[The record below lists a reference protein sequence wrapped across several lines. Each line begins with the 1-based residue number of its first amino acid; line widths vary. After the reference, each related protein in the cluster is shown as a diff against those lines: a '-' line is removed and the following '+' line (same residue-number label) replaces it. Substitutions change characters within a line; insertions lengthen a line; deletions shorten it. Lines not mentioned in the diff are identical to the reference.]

1 MKTMRFKFFLCNQ
14 NVIFV

>member
-1 MKTMRFKFFLCNQ
+1 MKTLRFKFFLCNQ